1 MDSSIAVPLEKEV
14 SDSFSI
20 TFKDGSELFGI
31 HTANRLR
38 YNRMMLVNKGTG
50 SVYIDDVA
58 YAVADDQLFLISKG
72 QILAFGEGSVFEGF
86 NLVFGD
92 CFWQRT
98 PSSANNCKAV
108 LFNNAADNQLLPL
121 EADDCAELK
130 FFFQSLY
137 REFEKAGYINK
148 LDALAAYLKIIMIKV
163 ANVNASLT
171 KGIDSFEK
179 QLYRQFL
186 ALISVNY
193 HQSHEVSDY
202 ARQMGIPSRKLTA
215 LSKRCSG
222 RGAKELINGQ
232 LIAEAKRSLQFS
244 SRPVK
249 EIAYELNF
257 STPDQF
263 SHFFKKNVMVSPQ
276 DYRMRFVTSIAPSS
290 IP

>member
-1 MDSSIAVPLEKEV
+1 MDSSTPVRLEKEV
-14 SDSFSI
+14 SDSFFI
-20 TFKDGSELFGI
+20 TVKDGNQLFESN
-31 HTANRLR
+31 TPNRLM
-38 YNRMMLVNKGTG
+38 YNRMLLVNKGEG
-50 SVYIDDVA
+50 VIYIDDIA
-58 YAVADDQLFLISKG
+58 YGVADHQLFLLSKG
-72 QILAFGEGSVFEGF
+72 QILSFADGTVFKGF

-121 EADDCAELK
+121 GADDYRELQY
-130 FFFQSLY
+130 FFDSLH

-171 KGIDSFEK
+171 KGFDSFEK

-186 ALISVNY
+186 GLISVNY
-193 HQSHEVSDY
+193 NQSHEVSDY
-202 ARQMGIPSRKLTA
+202 ARQMGIPARKLTA

-222 RGAKELINGQ
+222 KGAKDLINGQ

-263 SHFFKKNVMVSPQ
+263 SHFFKKNVLVSPQ
-276 DYRMRFVTSIAPSS
+276 DYRMRFVTSV
-290 IP
+290 

>member
-1 MDSSIAVPLEKEV
+1 MDSSMSVPLEKEIP
-14 SDSFSI
+14 DSFFI
-20 TFKDGSELFGI
+20 AFKDGSQLFESNK
-31 HTANRLR
+31 ANRLL
-38 YNRMMLVNKGTG
+38 YNRMILVNKGNG
-50 SVYIDDVA
+50 SIYIDDVV
-58 YAVADDQLFLISKG
+58 YALADDQLFLVSKG
-72 QILAFGEGSVFEGF
+72 QILSFVEGTIFEGY

-121 EADDCAELK
+121 SVTDSSELQ
-130 FFFQSLY
+130 FFFSSLHK
-137 REFEKAGYINK
+137 EFEKPGYINK
-148 LDALAAYLKIIMIKV
+148 LDVLAAYLKIIMIKV
-163 ANVNASLT
+163 ANVNASLA

-186 ALISVNY
+186 ELISVNY
-193 HQSHEVSDY
+193 HRSHEVADY
-202 ARQMGIPSRKLTA
+202 ARQMGIPSRKLTT
-215 LSKRCSG
+215 LSKQCSG
-222 RGAKELINGQ
+222 RGAKDLINGQ

-263 SHFFKKNVMVSPQ
+263 SHFFKKNVLVSPQ
-276 DYRMRFVTSIAPSS
+276 DYRMRFVTNIPPS
-290 IP
+290 